1 MVSTDSESISHK
13 FLVSTKASLLGQVL
27 RAHVPNTEEM
37 AYASSSGAPT
47 TAHHA
52 DGGNRQTDNQR
63 RFLKQLTGCEYTLW
77 TRKEREIYV
86 KFVDLVTVQRL
97 CKTVP
102 LFLVKVLI
110 LPTGSSNAS

>member
-27 RAHVPNTEEM
+27 RARVPSTEEL
-37 AYASSSGAPT
+37 ARASRSGAPT
-47 TAHHA
+47 TAHYA
-52 DGGNRQTDNQR
+52 DGGNRQTDYWR

-77 TRKEREIYV
+77 TRKEHEIYV
-86 KFVDLVTVQRL
+86 KFADLVTAQRL

-102 LFLVKVLI
+102 LFLGKVLV